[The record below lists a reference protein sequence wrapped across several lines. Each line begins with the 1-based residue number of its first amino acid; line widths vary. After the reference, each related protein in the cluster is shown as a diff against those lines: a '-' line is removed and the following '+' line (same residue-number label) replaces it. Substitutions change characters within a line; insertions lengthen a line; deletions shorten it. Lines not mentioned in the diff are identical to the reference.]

1 MEIGLLILVFV
12 LFVLVI
18 FLLIKNY
25 VLKRDV
31 ESMVVKLDANLDKLI
46 AVLLW
51 F

>member
-46 AVLLW
+46 AGKK
-51 F
+51 